1 MLSPGVY
8 QIMNEKVPSDG
19 SDLSINAKDKI
30 MVEKGCYPVGKILGK
45 DTYSVRH
52 INTNKEVH
60 VTLGEIY
67 K

>member
-1 MLSPGVY
+1 
-8 QIMNEKVPSDG
+8 MNALG
-19 SDLSINAKDKI
+19 NT
-30 MVEKGCYPVGKILGK
+30 CYPVGEILGK
-45 DTYSVRH
+45 DIYSVRH